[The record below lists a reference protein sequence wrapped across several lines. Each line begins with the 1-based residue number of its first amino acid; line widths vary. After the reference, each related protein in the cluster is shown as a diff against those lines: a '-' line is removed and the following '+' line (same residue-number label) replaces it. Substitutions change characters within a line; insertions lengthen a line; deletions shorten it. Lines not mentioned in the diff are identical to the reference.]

1 MNAFFHAYKYLLT
14 PCNGSINQ
22 EINTTLIQNVLRCHF
37 LPVSIPC
44 MTFYYLEIKE
54 INDDSGSVVYT
65 PELKTKRSFIFTVRS
80 TVRNYPVIGAFLN
93 SFRAVFRVEPPS
105 SNSSSR
111 VPRSS
116 PSPTLQ
122 INILPAFKVAY
133 NSIIEIQ

>member
-1 MNAFFHAYKYLLT
+1 MGHNLVASTTLEYERIFHAYKYLLT

-65 PELKTKRSFIFTVRS
+65 PEKFEDETQLSFH
-80 TVRNYPVIGAFLN
+80 G
-93 SFRAVFRVEPPS
+93 
-105 SNSSSR
+105 
-111 VPRSS
+111 
-116 PSPTLQ
+116 
-122 INILPAFKVAY
+122 
-133 NSIIEIQ
+133 